1 VRLRANYIEL
11 AIKFQVVTSDEILW
25 VIECVY
31 YPLLIKSVAMSSSVL
46 PNFEKISQAL
56 EDADVF
62 TNASETHGVLSG
74 FVCGGVAL
82 DDQSWQPLFNDVINE
97 GMALPSTIKSLISDV
112 YADVVKQC
120 SDDSL
125 GFSLLLPDDEKPLD
139 ERAEAMAQWAQ
150 GFLVGFGMVQ
160 QNLNQAPED
169 VQEMIRDIR
178 DISQLSLDFE
188 QEDEDSEIAFTEI
201 VEYLR
206 ISAMVCFNTFSRN
219 ISTPVSD
226 TLH

>member
-1 VRLRANYIEL
+1 M
-11 AIKFQVVTSDEILW
+11 
-25 VIECVY
+25 IECLDY
-31 YPLLIKSVAMSSSVL
+31 SLLIKSAAMSSSVL

-56 EDADVF
+56 EDADLF
-62 TNASETHGVLSG
+62 TNASETHGVLAG
-74 FVCGGVAL
+74 FVCGGIAL
-82 DDQSWQPLFNDVINE
+82 DDKSWQPLFNDVVNE
-97 GMALPSTIKSLISDV
+97 GMALPKVIKSLISDL

-120 SDDSL
+120 SDDGL
-125 GFSLLLPDDEKPLD
+125 GFNLLLPDDEKPLD
-139 ERAEAMAQWAQ
+139 ERAEAMAQWSQ

-169 VQEMIRDIR
+169 AQEVIRDIR

-206 ISAMVCFNTFSRN
+206 ISAMVCFNTFSRKT
-219 ISTPVSD
+219 SSPVSN